1 MKKSKVYNF
10 LIWIVG
16 FILAELWRRLLK
28 DIHIHEFFKWLIGVA
43 IFLWYGTKVR
53 ECAISIIYIKLGGNA
68 LYDKLDS
75 GYFICGY
82 YF

>member
-10 LIWIVG
+10 LIWIIG

-43 IFLWYGTKVR
+43 IIIFISNKVISLLTKV
-53 ECAISIIYIKLGGNA
+53 KN
-68 LYDKLDS
+68 
-75 GYFICGY
+75 
-82 YF
+82 